1 MVYTIGQKKQPAG
14 RDRKGRG
21 MRETAGRTAV
31 KERTGRGWIV
41 ALVLIIW
48 LSLTAAALL
57 FVDGRTVR
65 FYVYGDD
72 EINIEYGT
80 SFQDPGVYAV
90 TAGRIFGEGDKRLE
104 VQTHGSVD
112 VSRLGSYVLTYT
124 ASFAFN
130 EYSTERRV
138 NVVDT
143 TPPVIEL
150 KHIEGYQPTWM
161 TGYAE
166 EGYTARDNVDG
177 DLTGHVQRVKLDD
190 RVQYTVTD
198 SSGNS
203 TVVERLL
210 PALSYRP
217 PRITLLGG
225 DNMVLRAGTWFE
237 DPGVTVDDDL
247 GNDLSAHLITE
258 GEVIPWLAGDY
269 QINYSVTSEL
279 GETISAVRNVQIVPV
294 GLPQTVTPEE
304 KTIYLTFDDGP
315 GPYTGKLLDV
325 LDKYGAKATFFVTA
339 QDPRYL
345 DQIGRAYKAGHGIG
359 VHTSSHDY
367 NKIYASEYAF
377 FEDFFNMEEIIKQQT
392 GSYTR
397 LFRFPGGSS
406 NTVSRFNPGIMSRLT
421 KAMND
426 MGYQYYDW
434 NVTSGDAGGT
444 TKTDQI
450 IKNIKDGC
458 MQHRISVV
466 LQHDI
471 KDYSV
476 AAVENVLKWGLENGY
491 SFKALQLESPSAHHG
506 VNN

>member
-1 MVYTIGQKKQPAG
+1 
-14 RDRKGRG
+14 
-21 MRETAGRTAV
+21 MRETSGQTAV
-31 KERTGRGWIV
+31 KQRTGRGWIIV
-41 ALVLIIW
+41 LALIIW

-57 FVDGRTVR
+57 FFDARTVR
-65 FYVYGDD
+65 FYLYGG
-72 EINIEYGT
+72 EEMNVEYGSAFT
-80 SFQDPGVYAV
+80 DPGVYAV
-90 TAGRIFGEGDKRLE
+90 TAGRIFGESEKRLDIQSE
-104 VQTHGSVD
+104 GTVD
-112 VSRLGSYVLTYT
+112 TSRLGTYVLTYST
-124 ASFAFN
+124 NFAFN
-130 EYSTERRV
+130 EYCTQRVV

-166 EGYTARDNVDG
+166 EGYTAHDNVDG
-177 DLTGHVQRVKLDD
+177 DLTGHVERLKLDD
-190 RVQYTVTD
+190 RVLYTVTD

-203 TVVERLL
+203 TSVERLL

-225 DNMVLRAGTWFE
+225 DNMVLQAGTWFE
-237 DPGVTVDDDL
+237 DPGVTVSDDL
-247 GNDLSAHLITE
+247 GSDLSDHLVTE
-258 GEVIPWLAGDY
+258 GVVIPWFAGDY
-269 QINYSVTSEL
+269 QISYSITSEL
-279 GETISAVRNVQIVPV
+279 GETISAVRNVQVVPV

-315 GPYTGKLLDV
+315 GPYTARLLDV

-339 QDPRYL
+339 QDSRYL
-345 DQIGRAYKAGHGIG
+345 DQIGRAFKAGHSIG

-392 GSYTR
+392 GEYTR

-406 NTVSRFNPGIMSRLT
+406 NTVSNFNPGIMSRLT
-421 KAMND
+421 RAMND
-426 MGYQYYDW
+426 MGYQYFDW

-444 TKTDQI
+444 TKTDQVI
-450 IKNIKDGC
+450 QNIKDGC
-458 MQHRISVV
+458 KQHRISVV

-476 AAVENVLKWGLENGY
+476 AAVESILNWGKENGY
-491 SFKALQLESPSAHHG
+491 SFKALQLDSPGTHHG